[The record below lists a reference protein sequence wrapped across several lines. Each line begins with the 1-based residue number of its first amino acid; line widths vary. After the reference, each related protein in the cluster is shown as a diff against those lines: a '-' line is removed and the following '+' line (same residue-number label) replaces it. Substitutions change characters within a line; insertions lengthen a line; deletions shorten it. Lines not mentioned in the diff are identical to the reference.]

1 MRLFLRI
8 CKIIGILMITLY
20 ITSIC
25 PGPLTINLMLMCG
38 VLGIINEI
46 GGIRN
51 DKILYGKRN
60 KKAEVNETKEE
71 NS

>member
-1 MRLFLRI
+1 MRLFFRI
-8 CKIIGILMITLY
+8 CKIIGILMLTLY

-38 VLGIINEI
+38 VLGIANEI
-46 GGIRN
+46 GGIRD
-51 DKILYGKRN
+51 DKKIRMERN
-60 KKAEVNETKEE
+60 KKAEVNENEE

>member
-1 MRLFLRI
+1 MRLFFRI
-8 CKIIGILMITLY
+8 CKIIGILMLTLY

-38 VLGIINEI
+38 VLGIANEI
-46 GGIRN
+46 GEIRD

-60 KKAEVNETKEE
+60 KKAEVNENEE